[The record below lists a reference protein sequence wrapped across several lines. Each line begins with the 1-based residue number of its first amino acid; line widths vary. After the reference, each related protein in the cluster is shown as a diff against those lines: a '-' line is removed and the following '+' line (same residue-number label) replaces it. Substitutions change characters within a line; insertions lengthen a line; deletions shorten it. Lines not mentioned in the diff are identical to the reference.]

1 MNSTVLK
8 LGSKGTSVKQ
18 LQQLLHL
25 TADGIFGKNTE
36 SAVKQF
42 QKDHNLIPDGIVG
55 VNTWKALGITEDS
68 KCIDPSVIY
77 SPLSVHISRLPNR
90 TIKYLA
96 IHFTAGSNSKPGK
109 AKDTKHVFEQR
120 KASADFCVDDRDM
133 VQFNPD
139 LHNYY
144 CWAVGDKKAIGSN
157 GGQLYGI
164 ATNRNTISIEICST
178 CIPATSTA
186 VSHSNHDG
194 WSFTDAAINNA
205 VKLSKILMKKFNI
218 DKDHVVRHYDISG
231 KLCPGILGWNN
242 AEEVYDKNTG
252 KRISGA
258 VNNSKEWEK
267 FKEKLN

>member
-1 MNSTVLK
+1 MLK
-8 LGSKGTSVKQ
+8 IGNKGEEVKRLQEALGINN
-18 LQQLLHL
+18 
-25 TADGIFGKNTE
+25 DGIFGKQTE
-36 SAVKQF
+36 EAVKLF
-42 QKDHNLIPDGIVG
+42 QKKNGLEVDGIVG
-55 VNTWKALGITEDS
+55 DKTWSALGFKDELNII
-68 KCIDPSVIY
+68 KM
-77 SPLSVHISRLPNR
+77 PLGVHISKAPNR
-90 TIKYLA
+90 EIKYLA
-96 IHFTAGSNSKPGK
+96 IHFTAGSSSKAGS
-109 AKDTKHVFEQR
+109 AKSVKHVFEQR

-258 VNNSKEWEK
+258 INNSKEWEK

>member
-1 MNSTVLK
+1 MLK
-8 LGSKGTSVKQ
+8 IGNKGEEVKRLQEALGINN
-18 LQQLLHL
+18 
-25 TADGIFGKNTE
+25 DGIFGKQTE
-36 SAVKQF
+36 EAVKLF
-42 QKDHNLIPDGIVG
+42 QKKNGLEVDGIVG
-55 VNTWKALGITEDS
+55 DKTWAALGFKDEINII
-68 KCIDPSVIY
+68 KM
-77 SPLSVHISRLPNR
+77 PLGVHISKAPNR
-90 TIKYLA
+90 EIKYLA
-96 IHFTAGSNSKPGK
+96 IHFTAGSSSKAGS
-109 AKDTKHVFEQR
+109 AKSVKHVFEQR

-258 VNNSKEWEK
+258 INNSKEWEK

>member
-68 KCIDPSVIY
+68 KCVDPSVIY

-120 KASADFCVDDRDM
+120 SASADFCVDDRDM

-144 CWAVGDKKAIGSN
+144 CWAVGDGN
-157 GGQLYGI
+157 GKYGV
-164 ATNRNTISIEICST
+164 TNKNSISIEICSSLKKG
-178 CIPATSTA
+178 TSAA
-186 VSHSNHDG
+186 VPNHSG
-194 WSFTDAAINNA
+194 WYFTDAALENA
-205 VKLSKILMKKFNI
+205 VKLSKYLMKKYNI
-218 DKDHVVRHYDISG
+218 PIDRVIRHYDASRKI
-231 KLCPGILGWNN
+231 CPGLVGWNDGTLYK
-242 AEEVYDKNTG
+242 EDGSKTKEK
-252 KRISGA
+252 
-258 VNNSKEWEK
+258 NNSNEWIK
-267 FKEKLN
+267 FKKKLG

>member
-68 KCIDPSVIY
+68 KCVDPSVIY

-144 CWAVGDKKAIGSN
+144 CWAVGDGN
-157 GGQLYGI
+157 GKYGV
-164 ATNRNTISIEICST
+164 TNKNSISIEICSSLKKG
-178 CIPATSTA
+178 TSAA
-186 VSHSNHDG
+186 VPNHSG
-194 WSFTDAAINNA
+194 WYFTDAALENA
-205 VKLSKILMKKFNI
+205 VKLSKYLMKKYNI
-218 DKDHVVRHYDISG
+218 PIDRVIRHYDASR
-231 KLCPGILGWNN
+231 KSCPGLVGWNDGTLYK
-242 AEEVYDKNTG
+242 EDGSKTKEK
-252 KRISGA
+252 
-258 VNNSKEWEK
+258 NNSNEWIK
-267 FKEKLN
+267 FKKKLG